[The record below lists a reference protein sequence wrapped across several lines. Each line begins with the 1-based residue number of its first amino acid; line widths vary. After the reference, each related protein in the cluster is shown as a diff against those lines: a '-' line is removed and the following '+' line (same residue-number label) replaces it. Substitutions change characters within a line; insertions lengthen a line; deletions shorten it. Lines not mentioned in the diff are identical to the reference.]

1 MIRFLTAGE
10 SHGPALIGILEGLP
24 AGLRVDAELI
34 RKELFRRKQGYGRG
48 DRQKIETEEVEIL
61 SGVRFGRTI
70 GSPVTLLIR
79 NKDFENWKSVMQV
92 EPGAPNREREV
103 VVPRPGHA
111 DLAGAEKYGFD
122 DMRNVLER
130 ASARETTM
138 RVALGALAR
147 QCLEELSIR
156 ISSRVVSIGPI
167 KDESSPQTQAEY
179 EPAEHSD
186 LRVLDHQVEK
196 EMKRWIDH
204 ARHEGDTLGG
214 VFEVV
219 AWNLPVGLG
228 SYVQWDRKLDGDLG
242 QAFLSLNAIKGV
254 EIGLGFESSKKTGR
268 EAHDEYVPGKSR
280 IEAVSNRSGGISGGV
295 SNGQPLIVRA
305 AMKPLATLKTPLSSV
320 DVRSGQATQAHFE
333 RSDVCAVPS
342 ASVIGESLVAL
353 VLLDRILEKFGGD
366 SMGELGA
373 RVIAWRKHLGF

>member
-1 MIRFLTAGE
+1 
-10 SHGPALIGILEGLP
+10 
-24 AGLRVDAELI
+24 
-34 RKELFRRKQGYGRG
+34 
-48 DRQKIETEEVEIL
+48 
-61 SGVRFGRTI
+61 
-70 GSPVTLLIR
+70 
-79 NKDFENWKSVMQV
+79 
-92 EPGAPNREREV
+92 
-103 VVPRPGHA
+103 
-111 DLAGAEKYGFD
+111 
-122 DMRNVLER
+122 MRNVLER

-138 RVALGALAR
+138 RVALGALAKHL
-147 QCLEELSIR
+147 LEELSIR

-167 KDESSPQTQAEY
+167 TDESSPQTQSEY
-179 EPAEHSD
+179 EPVERSD

-204 ARHEGDTLGG
+204 ARNEGDTLGG

-219 AWNLPVGLG
+219 VWNLPVGLG

-242 QAFLSLNAIKGV
+242 KAFLSLNAIKGV
-254 EIGLGFESSKKTGR
+254 EVGMGFESSKKSGR
-268 EAHDEYVPGKSR
+268 EAHDEYIPGQGR
-280 IEAVSNRSGGISGGV
+280 VEAVSNRSGGISGGV

-305 AMKPLATLKTPLSSV
+305 AMKPLSTLKAPLASV
-320 DVRSGQATQAHFE
+320 DIRTGQPTTAHFE

-353 VLLDRILEKFGGD
+353 VLVDRLMEKFGGD